1 MADETTTPDETTDES
16 SSRQSDRVPY
26 ARYQAANEKLAA
38 EKKRAAE
45 LEDRLEALEQR
56 DKTDVERLTRDL
68 EKAQKRAAEH
78 EARATELE
86 QARARDSKSAL
97 VANAAAKLKF
107 HDPEL
112 AARIVDLEDI
122 EDSRAAEAA
131 VKQIAKERP
140 YLVQRDDDQTRQ
152 RLKRVGV
159 DGQVVEEDDSKG
171 MVTEEEQKE
180 QWGKDLFNLIAG
192 NQATES
198 L

>member
-1 MADETTTPDETTDES
+1 MADETTTTEEQNDQMES
-16 SSRQSDRVPY
+16 
-26 ARYQAANEKLAA
+26 NESWRTKRLNVSEEKRKAA
-38 EKKRAAE
+38 EKRAAE
-45 LEDRLEALEQR
+45 LEERLDALEQR

-68 EKAQKRAAEH
+68 EKMQKKAAEH

-122 EDSRAAEAA
+122 EDAHAAEAA
-131 VKQIAKERP
+131 VKLIAKERP

-159 DGQVVEEDDSKG
+159 DGQVVEEDANQG
-171 MVTEEEQKE
+171 MVTEEQQKE
-180 QWGKDLFNLIAG
+180 QWGKELLGLFQQPG
-192 NQATES
+192 STEAI
-198 L
+198 

>member
-1 MADETTTPDETTDES
+1 MMADETTTTDDTTEET
-16 SSRQSDRVPY
+16 SRQSDRVPY

-56 DKTDVERLTRDL
+56 DKTDVERLTREL
-68 EKAQKRAAEH
+68 EKTQKRAAEH

-86 QARARDSKSAL
+86 QARVRDSKSAL

-122 EDSRAAEAA
+122 EDAHAAEAA
-131 VKQIAKERP
+131 VK
-140 YLVQRDDDQTRQ
+140 
-152 RLKRVGV
+152 
-159 DGQVVEEDDSKG
+159 
-171 MVTEEEQKE
+171 
-180 QWGKDLFNLIAG
+180 LIA
-192 NQATES
+192 
-198 L
+198 